1 MAPLWNYVSILSK
14 EFTPTPIQAYCIS
27 LNFFSLSRTEQEIA
41 VYIQAYRIFFLWTL
55 NLLAPSELMSTIW
68 TYEPHCP
75 CPPFAGITA
84 LACIHGPSSK
94 TDTAPVLWQNICA
107 SHLNLTDTMVCSLLV
122 LHWSIYTQMPWCSIV
137 WWKIFAY
144 WKILFFFVW

>member
-1 MAPLWNYVSILSK
+1 LL
-14 EFTPTPIQAYCIS
+14 
-27 LNFFSLSRTEQEIA
+27 
-41 VYIQAYRIFFLWTL
+41 YIFRLTVFFFLWTL

-68 TYEPHCP
+68 TYEPHFP

-144 WKILFFFVW
+144 SSKTLFNCYLS